1 VPLISMNPLS
11 PTAQGFRLIFRR
23 PLIPL
28 AEIVW
33 RWSFVAAAGVLITL
47 FFVEYTDSL
56 PVTRAQQLLLG
67 IGQPILISRALHR
80 IFRGSA
86 LRFTEAGILVAM
98 GLVVAWIV
106 LASLGRAATIHSVAD
121 EFCVTRAET
130 RRGRLASLA
139 ALNFLRATVTLAAV
153 ASAIGAMLL
162 ASSLWASTHISAADA
177 SRFLFLVAFFVWAD
191 WVFLNW
197 FLSVCAVFAALD
209 DAPALAA
216 MLNTVRLCQQKP
228 SPVLTAG
235 ALFGLAH
242 LAAFVTA
249 SFMGLMLFSVLGA
262 LAPRLVWFAQ
272 LLLIAAYCAVAD
284 FLYTGRLATYMAI
297 IQGEQVGMIA
307 APVPTPPSAPPELSS
322 PVDRDE
328 LILGDVPLPAT

>member
-1 VPLISMNPLS
+1 MSPLS

-33 RWSFVAAAGVLITL
+33 RWSFVATAWVLITL
-47 FFVEYTDSL
+47 FFVEYMDSL
-56 PVTRAQQLLLG
+56 PVTRAERLLLG
-67 IGQPILISRALHR
+67 TRQPILISRALHR
-80 IFRGSA
+80 IFRASA
-86 LRFTEAGILVAM
+86 FRFTEAGILVAM
-98 GLVVAWIV
+98 GVVVAWIV
-106 LASLGRAATIHSVAD
+106 LASLGRAAIINSVAD
-121 EFCVTRAET
+121 EFCVTRGEP

-153 ASAIGAMLL
+153 ASSIGAMLL

-177 SRFLFLVAFFVWAD
+177 SRFLFLVLFLVWAA

-197 FLSVCAVFAALD
+197 FLSLGAVFAAVD
-209 DAPALAA
+209 DVPALTA

-228 SPVLTAG
+228 IPVLTAG

-249 SFMGLMLFSVLGA
+249 SFIGLMLFSVLSA
-262 LAPRLVWFAQ
+262 LAPRLAWFAQ

-284 FLYTGRLATYMAI
+284 FLYTGRLASYIAI
-297 IQGEQVGMIA
+297 IGAEQIGMIA
-307 APVPTPPSAPPELSS
+307 APVPTPPSALPELSS

-328 LILGDVPLPAT
+328 LILSDVPLPAT